1 VHFLGKLPYS
11 ISIKRFTWSP
21 EWRFCGSSGGVV
33 PQFGFRIISVL
44 HQVVDSTLGLG
55 RPFFFS
61 GSLRANEKSHNAF
74 GDNFLAGQR
83 S

>member
-1 VHFLGKLPYS
+1 VHFSGKLPSS

-55 RPFFFS
+55 RPFFS
-61 GSLRANEKSHNAF
+61 GSLKANKNSHNAF
-74 GDNFLAGQR
+74 EDDLLAGQR